1 MGSTPADSAFPAL
14 DRRTIFPDLSVAL
27 DALSTNRFTCLEKIN
42 FEFCICIYSNLCYR
56 VFIPVVEKVL
66 QAGSSLRHW
75 PPGTDSSTVRAV
87 FFFQAPFVVPT
98 FLQVPFQL
106 PTPRPCPPIPYS
118 LPFPY
123 LHLLRRLPGNILL
136 SAETLNIARFRVH
149 EVPALEVQSQ
159 IH

>member
-1 MGSTPADSAFPAL
+1 
-14 DRRTIFPDLSVAL
+14 
-27 DALSTNRFTCLEKIN
+27 
-42 FEFCICIYSNLCYR
+42 
-56 VFIPVVEKVL
+56 
-66 QAGSSLRHW
+66 
-75 PPGTDSSTVRAV
+75 
-87 FFFQAPFVVPT
+87 VPT